1 MSNQEVIKMLD
12 NVLNALDM
20 LEVRRKPN
28 HLIVIASMNDL
39 EQLKKILSEGEC
51 TDGNPNSQS

>member
-1 MSNQEVIKMLD
+1 MSNQEAIKMLD